1 MVSKGGATWGLRKST
16 LREGLG
22 RVWVRFAPWT
32 KMDSK
37 GNSIWLEKKFL
48 NFVKNHVLSD
58 ILGDADWL
66 TIPLSLHPPMHFG
79 CPTSSTQWPLLGKR
93 PWQGNKSLS
102 SRSWIWNTG
111 LVAALI
117 IPGPSHYC
125 QRCVLSPTTTD
136 RGVNWSHLEPTIWKS
151 WSMLGS
157 GIIFLANY
165 KVLERNFFPQRTC
178 KLDKVTFFCTVVK

>member
-66 TIPLSLHPPMHFG
+66 TIPLSLHPPHALWMSHQFYPVATAGKETLAGKQELIQQELDLEHWFG
-79 CPTSSTQWPLLGKR
+79 GGIDYPRPLPLLPEVCAQPHHNWQRSQLKPPGTYNLKVMVNARLWDNLPGKLQSFR
-93 PWQGNKSLS
+93 KKLF
-102 SRSWIWNTG
+102 
-111 LVAALI
+111 
-117 IPGPSHYC
+117 
-125 QRCVLSPTTTD
+125 SPT
-136 RGVNWSHLEPTIWKS
+136 HL
-151 WSMLGS
+151 
-157 GIIFLANY
+157 
-165 KVLERNFFPQRTC
+165 
-178 KLDKVTFFCTVVK
+178 